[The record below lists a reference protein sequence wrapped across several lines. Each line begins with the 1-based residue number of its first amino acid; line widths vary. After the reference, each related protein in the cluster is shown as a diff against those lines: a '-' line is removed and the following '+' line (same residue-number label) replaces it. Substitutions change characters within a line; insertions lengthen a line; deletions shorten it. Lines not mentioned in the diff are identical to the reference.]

1 MKNTSKMEC
10 ESETGNTKISDS
22 AYSTSFCKSNS
33 HGSASSKSLLSG
45 SNCSSGYGGV
55 VKSGTEN
62 DDINGQIPNKRN
74 KDKDHKKSK
83 LQSTDENHVD
93 VTGTNSI
100 KNGVI
105 DNQDN
110 LGFESFTSNNITS
123 TNDEENGSLDAAL
136 DNNVE
141 QSEIVPSDD
150 PIDKINTTE
159 PKNGFCCVTSMYD
172 GIVLYTSPSLTSVL
186 GFPNNMWLGR
196 SFSDF
201 LHPKDR
207 DTFSNQITNG
217 VAIPII
223 DGVGKTED
231 VQCSFY
237 ACLRKYRGLK
247 TSGYRVVEKVVSY
260 QAFHL
265 SVTLKHASESVNS
278 ICLHNSKD
286 TFLIILA
293 VPVYSYYKVPDEMKK
308 SSKFGMRHTASCIFS
323 QVDADVVM
331 NFGYLPQEM
340 LGKSVFDFYHPE
352 DLPFL
357 KEVYE
362 SIMVKCQITG
372 SVYRSKP
379 YRFAVQNGDFV
390 MVETEWSCF
399 INPWSR
405 RLEFVIGLHRVL
417 QGPTNPD
424 VFGTPKDEKYK
435 FVSDEVLKEAKV
447 LREEILRIL
456 NKELSRPSKLAK
468 QEVSKRCKNL
478 ATFMETVIV
487 EVSKSNIHSN
497 SLCNHD
503 AMVSEL
509 KDVNLSDTSPRND
522 YYDRESSSETPPS
535 YNQLNYNDN
544 INRFFKSKPMTNAS
558 YESERPISAAQG
570 ATDTDQEMKSSS
582 AVQTSNQVSN
592 SGSTGNFSSGSN
604 PNIECGNTS
613 ATNTS
618 NGSYEPLLLTEEL
631 ILRHNED
638 MEKMMR
644 QRHREY
650 RFSMKAVKENKR
662 NINKNE
668 KNTDKTHNNEKL
680 DQQGSVKFQGIK
692 RSGSFSCEE
701 DNYKIL
707 KHKHQVYGKMNE
719 ARSSSNTNCASKFTG
734 ACNGTNGTEKDT
746 IPAINDLPLWPPF
759 SVTMAPLSSTQ
770 SFGANSGTNTTGMFP
785 VYYIP
790 TQQGKSTTD
799 YNETYTSPN
808 YQVQYMPGVV
818 YNPVFPTSPIF
829 CSPMAMVPFSVP
841 QPVTPL
847 VSEIKH
853 GGAGPPNDFK
863 TNSPRGSIS
872 KFQRPASQATS
883 VKAEPGSALGSIAS
897 ASCVNRTAETVE
909 EKFVDHVPQDEES
922 SYSSFYSSFLK
933 TDTGSG
939 SNDDSNAETNRN
951 SKNNSSNE
959 KDRRSQ
965 PIKKCDPSWMEAVI
979 VTPELVYRYQMSE
992 KNLKDVLQS
1001 DMKALESLNQPQLVN
1016 DQLDQLYLA
1025 MEMEGIPTNLNLQE
1039 QDSSSD
1045 SDDECNTCQ
1054 STKLRKKR
1062 ASYSTLMMIYEE
1074 DAPLPSPDL

>member
-1 MKNTSKMEC
+1 MEC

-55 VKSGTEN
+55 VKSAFESPDSN
-62 DDINGQIPNKRN
+62 VQLQNKRN
-74 KDKDHKKSK
+74 KEKDHKKNK
-83 LQSTDENHVD
+83 LQSTDDGHVD
-93 VTGTNSI
+93 VTGANSNN
-100 KNGVI
+100 NGVI
-105 DNQDN
+105 EIQDN
-110 LGFESFTSNNITS
+110 LGFESFTSQNIS
-123 TNDEENGSLDAAL
+123 NQNDEESGSLDAGL
-136 DNNVE
+136 ENNLE
-141 QSEIVPSDD
+141 QLNDIQND
-150 PIDKINTTE
+150 PIDKINTAE

-172 GIVLYTSPSLTSVL
+172 GVVLYTSPSLTSVL
-186 GFPNNMWLGR
+186 GFPKNMWLGR

-217 VAIPII
+217 VAIPMI

-231 VQCSFY
+231 VRCSFY

-247 TSGYRVVEKVVSY
+247 SSGFRVVEKVVSY

-265 SVTLKHASESVNS
+265 SVILKHASETVNP

-293 VPVYSYYKVPDEMKK
+293 VPVYSYYKVPDEVKK
-308 SSKFGMRHTASCIFS
+308 STKFGMRHTASCIFS

-362 SIMVKCQITG
+362 SIMLKCQITG

-424 VFGTPKDEKYK
+424 VFETPKAEKYK

-447 LREEILRIL
+447 IREEILHIL
-456 NKELSRPSKLAK
+456 NKEQNDA
-468 QEVSKRCKNL
+468 NL
-478 ATFMETVIV
+478 G
-487 EVSKSNIHSN
+487 
-497 SLCNHD
+497 
-503 AMVSEL
+503 
-509 KDVNLSDTSPRND
+509 DTSPQHD

-535 YNQLNYNDN
+535 YTQLNYNDN
-544 INRFFKSKPMTNAS
+544 IHRFFKSKPMTNAS
-558 YESERPISAAQG
+558 YESERPVSAAQG
-570 ATDTDQEMKSSS
+570 AMDTDQEVKSSPPI
-582 AVQTSNQVSN
+582 QTSNLVSG

-650 RFSMKAVKENKR
+650 RTNMKAVNENKR
-662 NINKNE
+662 NGNKDDNSAG
-668 KNTDKTHNNEKL
+668 KAHNSDKK
-680 DQQGSVKFQGIK
+680 DSVKFQGIK

-707 KHKHQVYGKMNE
+707 KHKHQVYDKKNE
-719 ARSSSNTNCASKFTG
+719 ARSSTNTNCASKFTG
-734 ACNGTNGTEKDT
+734 VCNGTNRTEKDT

-759 SVTMAPLSSTQ
+759 SVTVAPLSSTQ

-790 TQQGKSTTD
+790 TQQGKTTTD
-799 YNETYTSPN
+799 YNESYNKSPN
-808 YQVQYMPGVV
+808 YQVQYMPSVV

-841 QPVTPL
+841 QPVTPTTG
-847 VSEIKH
+847 SDIKH

-863 TNSPRGSIS
+863 STSPRGSIS
-872 KFQRPASQATS
+872 KLQRPSSQVTS
-883 VKAEPGSALGSIAS
+883 VKAEPGSALGSTAS
-897 ASCVNRTAETVE
+897 ASCVNRALSECSPKDLGLPSVCSPGSPLVSSIDGEGHLENSYITIKTAETVE
-909 EKFVDHVPQDEES
+909 EKFVDNVPQDEES

-939 SNDDSNAETNRN
+939 SNDDSNVETNRN
-951 SKNNSSNE
+951 SRTNSPDQKE
-959 KDRRSQ
+959 RKSQ
-965 PIKKCDPSWMEAVI
+965 PIKKCDPPWMQAVI
-979 VTPELVYRYQMSE
+979 VTPDLVYRYQMTE
-992 KNLKDVLQS
+992 KSLSQVLES
-1001 DMKALESLNQPQLVN
+1001 DRKALENLNQPQLVN

-1025 MEMEGIPTNLNLQE
+1025 MEMEGMQANLNLQE
-1039 QDSSSD
+1039 RDAGSD
-1045 SDDECNTCQ
+1045 SEDECDTCHPNI
-1054 STKLRKKR
+1054 LGKKR
-1062 ASYSTLMMIYEE
+1062 TSYSTLMMIYEE
-1074 DAPLPSPDL
+1074 DAPLPSPNL